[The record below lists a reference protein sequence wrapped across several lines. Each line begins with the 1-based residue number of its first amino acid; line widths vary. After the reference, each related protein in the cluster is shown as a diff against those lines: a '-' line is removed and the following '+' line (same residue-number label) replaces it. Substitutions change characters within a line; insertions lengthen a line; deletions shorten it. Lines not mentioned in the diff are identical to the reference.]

1 VTIAKG
7 SYVKVAVALPVF
19 KTFTYE
25 VPEPLCS
32 SVMVGKRVL
41 VPFKNLQLTG
51 YILAIR
57 DTADVADVKKILD
70 ILDDVPLFPPS
81 MVPFFRWIADYYLYP
96 IGQVIKGALPGGLNV
111 RQVVTVD
118 ITEKGRSALSAAR
131 LKPFDCH
138 LLKVLEKRGAMG
150 MRMLSKMVKKEILPE
165 TMFRM
170 ERRGWITRQR
180 KLALGR
186 VRPKME
192 RYVTAVE
199 GRPPSGS
206 LSKVRQKILDIVEG
220 YGEISV
226 RALKAE
232 IPTAASLVRKMA
244 AEGFLNIV
252 EREVYRDPFGEA
264 IERDS
269 GPPKLTEDQASVVE
283 TLVSALGRGFQ
294 TYLLYGITASGKT
307 EVYMQAV
314 AAAISQG
321 KQALVLVPEIALIS
335 QTERIFRARFGDRIA
350 LLHSG
355 LSEGERFDQWMRIV
369 HKEAQVAVGARSAIF
384 APFDNLG
391 LIIVDEEHDDSY
403 KQENRL
409 RYHARD
415 LAVVRAKL
423 ENGVALLGSATP
435 SVQSYH
441 NVHTKKF
448 KSLYLSKRIEN
459 RMLPE
464 VTIVDL
470 RQKEGPGR
478 AKPFI
483 TEQLRTAVAETLDRG
498 EQVLLFLNRRGFA
511 NYPVC
516 TQCGAPVRCK
526 NCDITMTLHEK
537 AGAFCCHYCGY
548 TLPRGIRCQACGN
561 PKIKLLGLG
570 TEKVETM
577 VKEMFPGAA
586 VARMDRDT
594 TARKGALIKILRG
607 LREGTIDIVVGT
619 QMVAKGHDYPHITLV
634 GIICADLSL
643 NFPDFRAGERTF
655 QLLSQVAG
663 RAGRGKAPGRV
674 ILQTFNPEHFCILT
688 ARGQD
693 YEAFFEHE
701 IGFRKALQYP
711 PFSRLIQVLV
721 TGKDRTQTISCA
733 ERLGEICRS
742 LQSEQATYQRNVKV
756 LGPVA
761 APIARIKNRYRWQL
775 LLKGLKAGPLH
786 GLTRTAMN
794 RISREIPGKSVKI
807 LVDVDPVDMM

>member
-1 VTIAKG
+1 MTIAKG

-118 ITEKGRSALSAAR
+118 ITEKGRSALSAAC

-150 MRMLSKMVKKEILPE
+150 MRMLSRMVKKEILPE

-180 KLALGR
+180 KLAPGR

-269 GPPKLTEDQASVVE
+269 GPPTLTEDQASVVE

-355 LSEGERFDQWMRIV
+355 LSEGERFDQ
-369 HKEAQVAVGARSAIF
+369 
-384 APFDNLG
+384 
-391 LIIVDEEHDDSY
+391 
-403 KQENRL
+403 
-409 RYHARD
+409 
-415 LAVVRAKL
+415 
-423 ENGVALLGSATP
+423 
-435 SVQSYH
+435 
-441 NVHTKKF
+441 
-448 KSLYLSKRIEN
+448 
-459 RMLPE
+459 
-464 VTIVDL
+464 
-470 RQKEGPGR
+470 
-478 AKPFI
+478 
-483 TEQLRTAVAETLDRG
+483 
-498 EQVLLFLNRRGFA
+498 
-511 NYPVC
+511 
-516 TQCGAPVRCK
+516 
-526 NCDITMTLHEK
+526 
-537 AGAFCCHYCGY
+537 
-548 TLPRGIRCQACGN
+548 
-561 PKIKLLGLG
+561 
-570 TEKVETM
+570 
-577 VKEMFPGAA
+577 
-586 VARMDRDT
+586 
-594 TARKGALIKILRG
+594 
-607 LREGTIDIVVGT
+607 
-619 QMVAKGHDYPHITLV
+619 
-634 GIICADLSL
+634 
-643 NFPDFRAGERTF
+643 
-655 QLLSQVAG
+655 
-663 RAGRGKAPGRV
+663 
-674 ILQTFNPEHFCILT
+674 
-688 ARGQD
+688 
-693 YEAFFEHE
+693 
-701 IGFRKALQYP
+701 
-711 PFSRLIQVLV
+711 
-721 TGKDRTQTISCA
+721 
-733 ERLGEICRS
+733 
-742 LQSEQATYQRNVKV
+742 
-756 LGPVA
+756 
-761 APIARIKNRYRWQL
+761 
-775 LLKGLKAGPLH
+775 
-786 GLTRTAMN
+786 
-794 RISREIPGKSVKI
+794 
-807 LVDVDPVDMM
+807 